1 MNLLTKQLRKQGYDL
16 IQGPVRNH
24 ALLQLWLKRPLDEAE
39 LYYRHIDHAFQSPV
53 KLGKRRTKVL
63 NINHTIQNNYRFH
76 IGLSVLQAL
85 RQALG
90 LGETFAPNLGLQS
103 GKRIGLGYDQITST
117 EVAIGDVQ
125 NYLTVADFLHPNKR
139 LLKNANRN
147 NLLLITGLL
156 VAKSIHVE
164 IESEKQ
170 IDAAAKAEFS
180 KLFNGTFALES
191 SSEKKLVMS
200 TDDIGSFPIAVKAY
214 RIDFDG
220 GAFVN
225 TTLLSDRRNLL

>member
-1 MNLLTKQLRKQGYDL
+1 MNLLTKQLRNQGYDL

-39 LYYRHIDHAFQSPV
+39 LYYRHIDHAFKSPV

-76 IGLSVLQAL
+76 IGLSVLQGL

-90 LGETFAPNLGLQS
+90 LGETFAPNASLQS
-103 GKRIGLGYDQITST
+103 GKRIGLSYGQITST
-117 EVAIGDVQ
+117 EVGIGDVQ
-125 NYLTVADFLHPNKR
+125 NYLTDADFLYPNKR

-156 VAKSIHVE
+156 VAKSMRVE
-164 IESEKQ
+164 IESEQQ
-170 IDAAAKAEFS
+170 IDAAAKAAFS
-180 KLFNGTFALES
+180 KLFNGKFELEA

-200 TDDIGSFPIAVKAY
+200 TDDIGSFPIAVKVY

-225 TTLLSDRRNLL
+225 TILLSDRRNLL